1 MEDVNGKSPP
11 AELRQTE
18 DALRESEEKY
28 RTLIENINIGVFRST
43 YHGTFLQINPAMA
56 IMLGYD
62 SVAELTGTHTSQLLC
77 DSYAVN
83 DFLASIRHRD
93 GIRNKEMTLRR
104 KDGSVVVTSI
114 TAKARFGGNGRVV
127 WIDGVIE
134 DITERRAIEDLY
146 RTLSE
151 KSFAGLYV
159 LQDGVFKYINPNAA
173 ASTEYSPAEVV
184 GKSAQSIVHP
194 EDWEKVRKYSRN
206 MLKGFSTSPYRY
218 RIMTRSGKPRWIME
232 TVSSIVYR
240 GRRAILGNSMDVT
253 ERFAAEERIRESQQ
267 QLASIIEFLPDAT
280 MVIDRDGTVLAWNK
294 EMVNMSGVAA
304 EEMLGRN
311 DYEYALPF
319 YGCRRPILADLA
331 LRPGAKTEDSYTF
344 LENQSN
350 LLVVETDAP
359 MVKGQ
364 KRILWAKAAPIYD
377 TKGEIT
383 GTIETIRDVT
393 ERKELESQLQK
404 SEELYRTLVE
414 NQTDPICRWDRDFRL
429 TYVNESYCR
438 LFDRSRDE
446 LLGTSWIGI
455 APEDQREGIYS
466 IFRALLKNPTVH
478 SFEHDMETENGTR
491 WFAWTD
497 IPLFDANG
505 KLLEYQSVGKDL
517 TERKKSEE
525 ALRQS
530 ENLYRTIF
538 ENTGAAT
545 IIAGEDTVIKLANS
559 VFEEMTGYRRED
571 IENKRSW
578 MDLIPGKHME
588 KMKAYHFARRLG
600 GDAPRVYDFTF
611 FDSQGREKDAFMH
624 VTLIPGT
631 SDSVASFVDITER
644 KRAERELIEKEV
656 RLKQAEKMESL
667 GLLAGGVAHDL
678 NNVFSGLVGY
688 PEIVL
693 MQLNALREHPDPE
706 KTSRFLGDLPKK
718 MNSILKSAQMASDI
732 VQDLLAMTRRGV
744 MEDKTLNLNDII
756 REYLNSAK
764 FHMVE
769 GFYTNIKIETA
780 LDKGLFNMDGSRTH
794 LLKSVMNLISNAF
807 EAVPE
812 GKAGKVRV
820 RTYNFHAE
828 RALPGSTMKEGNY
841 IVLEVR
847 DNGIG
852 IPPEFID
859 HIFEPFF
866 TKKKMGKSGTGL
878 GLSVVWYAVKD
889 HRGHVEVESEEGRG
903 STFRLYFPA
912 SGKSI
917 PNEDELESRLMRG
930 NGEHILVVDDKQ
942 EQRDY
947 ASLLLATLG
956 YTVHTV
962 SSGEK
967 CVEFLKKGH
976 ADLILLDMIMD
987 PGIDGLDTFR
997 EVLKISPG
1005 QKAIIV
1011 SGFSETDRV
1020 REAQKLGAGS
1030 YVKKPYLM
1038 KTIAR
1043 AIREEL
1049 NRQARAPDRRPE

>member
-1 MEDVNGKSPP
+1 MADEIRKSPP
-11 AELRQTE
+11 AGLKQTE

-43 YHGTFLQINPAMA
+43 YDGTFLQINPAMA
-56 IMLGYD
+56 VMLGYD
-62 SVAELTGTHTSQLLC
+62 SVAELTATHTSALLC

-83 DFLASIRHRD
+83 DFLASIRHRE
-93 GIRNKEMTLRR
+93 GIRNKEMILRR

-114 TAKARFGGNGRVV
+114 TARARFGDDGTVA

-184 GKSAQSIVHP
+184 GMSARSIVHP
-194 EDWEKVRKYSRN
+194 EDGEKVRKYSRN

-218 RIMTRSGKPRWIME
+218 RIMTRSGKARWIME

-304 EEMLGRN
+304 EAILGKSN
-311 DYEYALPF
+311 YEYALPF
-319 YGCRRPILADLA
+319 YGSRRPILADLA
-331 LRPGAKTEDSYTF
+331 LKPGAKMENSYTF
-344 LENQSN
+344 LENQQN

-383 GTIETIRDVT
+383 GTIETIRDIT
-393 ERKELESQLQK
+393 ERKNLESQLQK

-414 NQTDPICRWDRDFRL
+414 NHTDPLCRWDRNFRL

-438 LFDRSRDE
+438 LFGRSREE
-446 LLGTSWIGI
+446 LLGSSWMQFIPGDTRKRLIEFYNALIEQPMINTYEHEI
-455 APEDQREGIYS
+455 A
-466 IFRALLKNPTVH
+466 A
-478 SFEHDMETENGTR
+478 ENGTR
-491 WFAWTD
+491 WLIWTD

-525 ALRQS
+525 ALRKS

-559 VFEEMTGYRRED
+559 VFEEMTGYRRDD

-578 MDLIPGKHME
+578 LDLVPGKNAE

-600 GDAPRVYDFTF
+600 GDAPQVYDFTF
-611 FDSQGREKDAFMH
+611 FDSQGRERDALMH

-644 KRAERELIEKEV
+644 KRAERELFEKEV

-688 PEIVL
+688 PEIVM
-693 MQLNALREHPDPE
+693 MQLNALREQPDPE
-706 KTSRFLGDLPKK
+706 KINRFLGDLPKK

-744 MEDKTLNLNDII
+744 MEDKTLNLNDIV

-769 GFYTNIKIETA
+769 GFYPNIKIETV

-807 EAVPE
+807 EAIPE
-812 GKAGKVRV
+812 GKAGEIHVC
-820 RTYNFHAE
+820 TYNFHADS
-828 RALPGSTMKEGNY
+828 ASPGPNMKDGDY

-847 DNGIG
+847 DSGIG
-852 IPPEFID
+852 IPAEFID

-889 HRGHVEVESEEGRG
+889 HRGIVEVESDEGRG

-912 SGKSI
+912 SDKPMPGGA
-917 PNEDELESRLMRG
+917 ELESQLMRG
-930 NGEHILVVDDKQ
+930 NGEQILVVDDKQ

-956 YTVHTV
+956 YAVHTV

-997 EVLKISPG
+997 EVLKIRPG

-1030 YVKKPYLM
+1030 YIKKPYLM

-1049 NRQARAPDRRPE
+1049 SRQARRVP